1 MLILCT
7 FIREALINDLDGIT
21 DCAERFFAY
30 AKYTENGLPLD
41 RDSFKSMVRGVIES
55 ENGIVLL
62 LMDKLYVAGGIA
74 GSVLPWGFNKSIKF
88 CHELFYWVDEKYRG
102 RKSLE
107 LLIKYEKKAMSLGA
121 NKSIMISVNTD
132 LKDKVNLLYK
142 RMGYVEN
149 EQQFIKAL

>member
-1 MLILCT
+1 M

-30 AKYTENGLPLD
+30 AKYDENGLPLD
-41 RDSFKSMVRGVIES
+41 RDSFKCMVKGVIES

-74 GSVLPWGFNKSIKF
+74 GSVHDWGFNNSIKI
-88 CHELFYWVDEKYRG
+88 CTELFYWVDEKYRG

-107 LLIKYEKKAMSLGA
+107 LLMEYEKKAAVFGA
-121 NKSIMISVNTD
+121 NKSFMISVNTD

-149 EQQFIKAL
+149 EQQFIKTL